1 MGVRQD
7 DRPERDISSVT
18 DEEKQEIMMQAMA
31 VAALEFLGV
40 REHEVVLIESLER
53 PPRIAWLR
61 CLNPRMEQPCG
72 GPAALPGDPWGPFEK
87 PLLLQQP
94 PGRDGDSRRWPHR
107 GALLNHTAL
116 HQRTHAALGCWSWLK
131 EVEGAGLRPIGQ
143 RDMDLHCE
151 RSGHAI

>member
-1 MGVRQD
+1 MKNLSKLALVLAPLLLGLGMGVRQD

-94 PGRDGDSRRWPHR
+94 PGRDGDSRR
-107 GALLNHTAL
+107 
-116 HQRTHAALGCWSWLK
+116 GCAVS
-131 EVEGAGLRPIGQ
+131 
-143 RDMDLHCE
+143 
-151 RSGHAI
+151 